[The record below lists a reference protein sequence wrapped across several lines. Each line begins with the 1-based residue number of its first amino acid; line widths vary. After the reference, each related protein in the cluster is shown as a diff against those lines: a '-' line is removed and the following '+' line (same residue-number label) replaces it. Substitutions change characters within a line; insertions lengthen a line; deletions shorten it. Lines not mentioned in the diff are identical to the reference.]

1 MHGTEINNLS
11 VNLIILRKI
20 RVFQQNR
27 GQIGGKLQL
36 FGQKPPIR
44 GQPPKIGGNVASMGV
59 SEEAAGAAKER
70 RVQALRTGAFVR
82 MPKNA

>member
-1 MHGTEINNLS
+1 M
-11 VNLIILRKI
+11 
-20 RVFQQNR
+20 
-27 GQIGGKLQL
+27 QL
-36 FGQKPPIR
+36 FGQKPPNR

-70 RVQALRTGAFVR
+70 RAQALRTGAFVR